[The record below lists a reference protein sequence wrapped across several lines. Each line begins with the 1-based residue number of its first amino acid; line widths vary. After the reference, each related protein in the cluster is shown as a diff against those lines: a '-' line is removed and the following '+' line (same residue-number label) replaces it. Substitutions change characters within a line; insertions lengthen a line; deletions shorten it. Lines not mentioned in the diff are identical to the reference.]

1 VLTTPQNELLNL
13 KWAFKQLK
21 ITSWREK
28 ILISLLFKFVSF
40 IISIMN
46 KRSKK
51 NIYLTIF
58 ENSSS
63 KKGVKDTIPVWR
75 HMASFSN
82 LAADLSSS
90 RNIEEILE
98 RYVDYYQEMRLMILK
113 KIYQKDKK
121 TIKTVPFSTKSSD

>member
-1 VLTTPQNELLNL
+1 MLTTPQNELLNL